1 MTVQIVR
8 LKDGSDVI
16 SQVYVFG
23 TDSVFSGS
31 VELQYPMMFSVIN
44 QNLVLEHW
52 LPLAVMKEKSVM
64 IPREEVLCFMEPND
78 NFEDYYKS
86 AVRKVTSVINKKET
100 EVEEMMEALDELE
113 NTKGIKIH

>member
-1 MTVQIVR
+1 MIVQIVR
-8 LKDGSDVI
+8 FKDGLDIITEIDYSDE
-16 SQVYVFG
+16 
-23 TDSVFSGS
+23 S
-31 VELQYPMMFSVIN
+31 VELSNPMMFSIKN
-44 QNLVLEHW
+44 GNLMLQHW